1 MCTQYRIAFR
11 ANTKS
16 YIWYSMN
23 SNGPGLEQDV
33 FTHRT
38 SRQSGWPR
46 GFGAL
51 NSSSLSWIFTSASV
65 GSSPLSYLFT
75 SATLRIPVHTASK
88 CGTDLS
94 ARCRSTFEI
103 FTSLQKSPCNHRSY
117 VWTEGQ
123 SGMVF
128 VRDKSNLK
136 IGHENYPKTVRF
148 FLIGTWALVTWLLF
162 HVTGVLICDSYCV
175 VCMVER
181 AQKL

>member
-1 MCTQYRIAFR
+1 MFPIWSKVMCTHYRIAFF
-11 ANTKS
+11 ATTKS
-16 YIWYSMN
+16 YKVWYEQQR
-23 SNGPGLEQDV
+23 PGLEQDV

-94 ARCRSTFEI
+94 AMCRSTFEI
-103 FTSLQKSPCNHRSY
+103 FTSLQKSLCNHRSY
-117 VWTEGQ
+117 VWTDGQ

-148 FLIGTWALVTWLLF
+148 FW
-162 HVTGVLICDSYCV
+162 
-175 VCMVER
+175 
-181 AQKL
+181 